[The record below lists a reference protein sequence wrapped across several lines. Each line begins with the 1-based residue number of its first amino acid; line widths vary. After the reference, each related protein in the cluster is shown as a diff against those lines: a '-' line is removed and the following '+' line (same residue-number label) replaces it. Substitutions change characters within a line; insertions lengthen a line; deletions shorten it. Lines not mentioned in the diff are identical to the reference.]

1 MRKELVGTVLLSL
14 VLLVSPLVA
23 SVLVAGRLLRSAPV
37 GTGLVVAT
45 SPVLLRESSDGRGQA
60 GLVEA
65 GGLVAHTGVSS
76 GDWLQVISG
85 GRIYWVTRRNTTEAA
100 GWGSCPGMSLGGVS
114 FPAGRVRPSTR
125 AVLAVDGSAPGS
137 FAQVTFWVRR
147 RGVPCAFSLA
157 RTESGS
163 VGPGSA
169 ANRGLPS
176 GVFTVDPGWRACP
189 RARARCVRWGIVPE
203 PSASG
208 GSASLQP
215 QAASRVVVNFSALR
229 CRSGQGLLRASRPN
243 SSWCVALSNRMTREA
258 IEHGA
263 NLLGVRA

>member
-14 VLLVSPLVA
+14 VLLVSLLVA

-100 GWGSCPGMSLGGVS
+100 GWGSCPGMSLGGVPS
-114 FPAGRVRPSTR
+114 RRDACGPPPVRYSPST
-125 AVLAVDGSAPGS
+125 A
-137 FAQVTFWVRR
+137 RR
-147 RGVPCAFSLA
+147 P
-157 RTESGS
+157 
-163 VGPGSA
+163 
-169 ANRGLPS
+169 
-176 GVFTVDPGWRACP
+176 
-189 RARARCVRWGIVPE
+189 
-203 PSASG
+203 
-208 GSASLQP
+208 
-215 QAASRVVVNFSALR
+215 AASPR
-229 CRSGQGLLRASRPN
+229 
-243 SSWCVALSNRMTREA
+243 
-258 IEHGA
+258 
-263 NLLGVRA
+263 